1 MTIRFV
7 CLANSIKEGG
17 RCLAG
22 IQLNNNNEPIIEING
37 PKWIRPVCKTQ
48 HGQIYTHW
56 VSQITLMDIVEIE
69 ITGFPLKQSFQS
81 ENAFFKDDD
90 LKVVGRFEKDKL
102 DALCDNH
109 YYLFGNW
116 GKALSIEE
124 AAVLDHSLALINV
137 TKFEII
143 EKNDMENP
151 DKKKIRLLFYHNETQ
166 YDFPV
171 TDPVFLNLYR
181 NNSRILNVVKSLFL
195 CVSIGINF
203 NGWHYKLVAGIIPA
217 SLNSNY

>member
-37 PKWIRPVCKTQ
+37 PKWIRPICKTQ
-48 HGQIYTHW
+48 HGKVYTHW
-56 VSQITLMDIVEIE
+56 VSHITLMDIVEIE
-69 ITGFPLKQSFQS
+69 LTGFPAKPSYQS
-81 ENAFFKDDD
+81 ENVFFKDED
-90 LKVVGRFEKDKL
+90 LKVVGRFQRDKL
-102 DALCDNH
+102 DTLCDNR
-109 YYLFGNW
+109 YFLFGNW
-116 GKALSIEE
+116 GKALSVDE
-124 AAVLDHSLALINV
+124 AALLDHSLVLINV
-137 TKFEII
+137 SKFEIV
-143 EKNDMENP
+143 EKNDLENP
-151 DKKKIRLLFYHNETQ
+151 DKKKIRLLFTHNETL

-171 TDPVFLNLYR
+171 TDPVFLQLYR
-181 NNSRILNVVKSLFL
+181 NNSRILRIVKRLYL

-217 SLNSNY
+217 SF